1 MKLTDSQL
9 VLLSAASQRQD
20 GAVELGP
27 NLKAGASAKVVGRLL
42 RQHLI
47 EEVPAQ
53 GSLQVW
59 RRDENDGALA
69 LRVTERGLP
78 RSVPVRRWA
87 PPRPVGRT
95 EGPRARLAGP
105 RVGPRPP
112 ASAAA
117 RLGASRPTGP
127 SRSRRR

>member
-1 MKLTDSQL
+1 MKLPDSQL

-27 NLKAGASAKVVGRLL
+27 DLKAGASAKVVGRLL

-53 GSLQVW
+53 GSLPVW

-69 LRVTERGLP
+69 LRVTERGLAAIGAGEEMGAAEA
-78 RSVPVRRWA
+78 RRA
-87 PPRPVGRT
+87 DRRT
-95 EGPRARLAGP
+95 
-105 RVGPRPP
+105 
-112 ASAAA
+112 
-117 RLGASRPTGP
+117 TGP
-127 SRSRRR
+127 AGRAAIAGR